1 MPFSHTAIA
10 ELKLELR
17 DRQEMKKNEF
27 DDNED
32 DARLNNYLKI
42 SMGRRNALPPPPG
55 DMMALLAQHAG

>member
-1 MPFSHTAIA
+1 
-10 ELKLELR
+10 
-17 DRQEMKKNEF
+17 MKKNEF

-42 SMGRRNALPPPPG
+42 SMGRRNALPPPG

>member
-1 MPFSHTAIA
+1 MSAIA
-10 ELKLELR
+10 ELKAELR